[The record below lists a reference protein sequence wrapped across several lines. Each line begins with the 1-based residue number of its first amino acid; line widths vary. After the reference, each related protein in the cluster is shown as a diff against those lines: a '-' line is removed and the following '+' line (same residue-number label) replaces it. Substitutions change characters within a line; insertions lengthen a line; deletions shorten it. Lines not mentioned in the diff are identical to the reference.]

1 MVAMELTTDT
11 DTSALLAECN
21 ALLADAAVTDA
32 RIEALLAQP
41 LVITSLAGQLA
52 ALRQLSAENTAALD
66 AIEAE
71 QAVIAA
77 QLDELE
83 REP

>member
-1 MVAMELTTDT
+1 MAAMELTIDT
-11 DTSALLAECN
+11 DTSALLAECE
-21 ALLADAAVTDA
+21 ALLAEAAATDA
-32 RIEALLAQP
+32 RIDALLAQP

-52 ALRQLSAENTAALD
+52 SLQQLAAENTAALD

-71 QAVIAA
+71 QAAIAA

-83 REP
+83 RDS